1 MSQKCASH
9 ALHKFIEIIDGS
21 RYKLSVAVIFP
32 SKGSPAQTPM
42 SIWELFISSVDKVF
56 KRKCRKRCYL
66 GGKLKVAGNIKV

>member
-1 MSQKCASH
+1 
-9 ALHKFIEIIDGS
+9 
-21 RYKLSVAVIFP
+21 
-32 SKGSPAQTPM
+32 M